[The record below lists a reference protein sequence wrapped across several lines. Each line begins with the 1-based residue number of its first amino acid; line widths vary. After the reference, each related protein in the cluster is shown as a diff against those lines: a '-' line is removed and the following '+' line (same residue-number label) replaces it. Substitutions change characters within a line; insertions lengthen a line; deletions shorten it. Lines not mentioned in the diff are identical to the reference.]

1 MGQNYNQMGNLYNNQ
16 IGAAMNQGQLL
27 NNQGSMIASAA
38 GMGLNNAGF
47 MGQMYDRQLQDYVAR
62 QNAMD
67 QAKLAAAGMNFQG
80 QMAQHNAPSTFDKLG
95 GVAVPLASAAILAS
109 DKRVKT
115 NIGDATS
122 EIDQF
127 ISSVK
132 PYSFEYSHVAY
143 GQPGIHYGVMAQ
155 DLEQTP
161 AGASTVVEAQ
171 DGVKMVD
178 LRRLVPLMMASM
190 GRMAQRI
197 EELERSR

>member
-1 MGQNYNQMGNLYNNQ
+1 MQQQSNMAAYNQP
-16 IGAAMNQGQLL
+16 
-27 NNQGSMIASAA
+27 SA
-38 GMGLNNAGF
+38 
-47 MGQMYDRQLQDYVAR
+47 
-62 QNAMD
+62 
-67 QAKLAAAGMNFQG
+67 
-80 QMAQHNAPSTFDKLG
+80 FDKFTS
-95 GVAVPLASAAILAS
+95 VAVPLASAAILAS

-132 PYSFEYSHVAY
+132 PYSFEYSHVGY
-143 GQPGIHYGVMAQ
+143 GQPGTHYGVMAQ
-155 DLEQTP
+155 ELEQTP